1 MLTRVEPN
9 ATLPT
14 QTTHTAKQQSC
25 STLTR
30 VEPNAT
36 IKNIQRVFRND
47 RACSTLTRVEPNA
60 TMTGTRAEPAVTT
73 TCSTLTRVE
82 PNATV
87 PTNTIIAMPFPLAVP
102 SLGSSPT
109 QPWSERRSVVLSV
122 VLQYPHSGRAQRN
135 ERIRRIAIR
144 NISFLQYPHSGRA
157 QRNMIPFA
165 RSNVSAILAVPSLGS
180 SPTQRH
186 CCGEWQLLY
195 VSCSTLTRVEPNA
208 TWLKAHKLGG
218 YKVLA
223 VPSLGSS
230 PTQRGETVTPRF
242 KPVCPCSTLTRV
254 EPNATRRG
262 RETCYSDCGSCST
275 LTRVEPNA
283 TGVNVMS
290 LSFREYLQYPHSGR
304 AQRNHIAQRRDC
316 GSLRTLRSI

>member
-1 MLTRVEPN
+1 MTQLALFPNLQYPHSGRAQRNTGSRYVKPVFQTSCSTLTRVEPN

-144 NISFLQYPHSGRA
+144 NISFLQYPHSAG
-157 QRNMIPFA
+157 NGN
-165 RSNVSAILAVPSLGS
+165 SCTCLAVPSLGS
-180 SPTQRH
+180 SPTQP
-186 CCGEWQLLY
+186 GLK
-195 VSCSTLTRVEPNA
+195 LTNSVAIKFLQYPHSGRAQRNVA
-208 TWLKAHKLGG
+208 RRSHRALSQC
-218 YKVLA
+218 VLA

-230 PTQRGETVTPRF
+230 PTQREEGAR
-242 KPVCPCSTLTRV
+242 R
-254 EPNATRRG
+254 ATAIVDLAVP
-262 RETCYSDCGSCST
+262 SLGSSPT
-275 LTRVEPNA
+275 QLA
-283 TGVNVMS
+283 
-290 LSFREYLQYPHSGR
+290 
-304 AQRNHIAQRRDC
+304 
-316 GSLRTLRSI
+316 